1 MKDVHWWQQ
10 QKPFISH
17 LSLVSKEPVAIAGP
31 EPTTSRA
38 GGIHANQLTTSANP
52 FFTFSTSEAIFDH
65 QTFLASLTFLESR
78 MMGLGKRPVR
88 GLGKERARVRECER
102 EREKEGGR
110 RGRKSRSLLTDT
122 NLRRHFNGWTA
133 QERYIAA

>member
-52 FFTFSTSEAIFDH
+52 FFTFSASAQAIFDH

-78 MMGLGKRPVR
+78 MMSLDKRPVR

-110 RGRKSRSLLTDT
+110 GGKSRSLLTDT
-122 NLRRHFNGWTA
+122 NLRRHFNGWTS
-133 QERYIAA
+133 QERDIAA